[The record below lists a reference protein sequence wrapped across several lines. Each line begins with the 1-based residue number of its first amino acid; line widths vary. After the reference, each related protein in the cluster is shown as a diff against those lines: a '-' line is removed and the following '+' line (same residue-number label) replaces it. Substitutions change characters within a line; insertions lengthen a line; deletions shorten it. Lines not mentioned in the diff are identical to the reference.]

1 MIHVSV
7 TNKALVLLVS
17 LSFALFVPILDF
29 HGRLGATLGG
39 LVAAVLD
46 DCLPWAK
53 TPNQRSM
60 TVLAAKAKI
69 LHQSYAIHSNHSKI
83 A

>member
-1 MIHVSV
+1 M

-29 HGRLGATLGG
+29 HGRLGAALGG

-46 DCLPWAK
+46 DCLPWP
-53 TPNQRSM
+53 PNQRSM

-69 LHQSYAIHSNHSKI
+69 LHQSHVVMVDISKS
-83 A
+83 